1 MKKLS
6 LKKLAST
13 ALLLVL
19 ALDVTH
25 PVLASNDAP
34 IDYTKLSPEEARLA
48 RTLKAQ
54 GKVPSLIRAEI
65 QKRKQETQ
73 ESTTSGQ
80 NQKHLEEI
88 KSLRE
93 EKAEAQQKLELQEKE
108 LERLR
113 AVEEARLREDERLK
127 TLTGQDGG
135 KSIPKADILS
145 IAEIAR
151 LQDENKKLAKALEGF
166 EEGSPTYKTLKDA
179 LNRVQSDLEKVRR
192 DVDSRKNDNLKNTQ
206 TTNNTNT
213 TTNNNTN
220 TPTRN
225 NTNTPTIS
233 TTTPTSTTSTTTSSS
248 TTSRSPTTQPP
259 EIKPESSGLNSTGNE
274 PMQQTVGQTKPQRGG
289 PGGGTPTKQGLV
301 NSINKA
307 IEDETYTSGSS
318 HLTLTNDPTLYNT
331 WHYYGLTLEELKE
344 HMDCVKIMNPK
355 ASIALWNQAI
365 QALKTVVTSVVTAL
379 PSNPS
384 DALANKKTLAEKVN
398 AIYMEVSTA
407 LKSCTKDSYSLEQ
420 FNTAIGSNRTASI
433 STVKSSSTAS
443 SENDKKVSLT
453 IGVTGEEGKKIRDEL
468 FTIAETLVLNDPSMI
483 DIDKV
488 MKSINKN
495 KEEAEKYISIA
506 LALIK
511 DYLEDQ
517 KKTKRTQYLLP
528 PAITKFFD
536 GELKKDPN
544 TGKDKFIEWATVY
557 IKWEILTEIKK
568 SLMTETTTQLNKQ
581 KTSMIT
587 ASKNI
592 ESANKRGDVRD
603 EKKWKETGEKINEST
618 APYEWLITTLEKPEL
633 QLNKEITIQQ
643 EKFKEAYGFD
653 PEKVRK

>member
-13 ALLLVL
+13 ALLLIL

-25 PVLASNDAP
+25 PVLASDNTP
-34 IDYTKLSPEEARLA
+34 IDVSKLSAEDASLA
-48 RTLKAQ
+48 RALKAE
-54 GKVPSLIRAEI
+54 GKTPLEIRASLE
-65 QKRKQETQ
+65 KRKQEMQ

-108 LERLR
+108 LERLK
-113 AVEEARLREDERLK
+113 AIEEARLREDERLK

-213 TTNNNTN
+213 
-220 TPTRN
+220 
-225 NTNTPTIS
+225 PTIS

-259 EIKPESSGLNSTGNE
+259 EIKLKSSELNSTGNE
-274 PMQQTVGQTKPQRGG
+274 PIQQTVGQTKPQRGG

-307 IEDETYTSGSS
+307 IDDETYTSGSS

-568 SLMTETTTQLNKQ
+568 SLMTETTTQINKQ

-587 ASKNI
+587 ASKNM
-592 ESANKRGDVRD
+592 ESANKRGDARD

-618 APYEWLITTLEKPEL
+618 APYEWLINTLEKPEL